1 MYKIF
6 IRIFLLQD
14 KSEDTKKQKKEE
26 NGEEEELED
35 EEEDVE
41 GEEEDEE
48 EELPEDDLDEG
59 EGMPLFSNTYDPIN
73 LLTVVKS
80 LIKIINWTLGGGLKF

>member
-1 MYKIF
+1 MP
-6 IRIFLLQD
+6 LSVLQD

-48 EELPEDDLDEG
+48 DELPEDEIDDG
-59 EGMPLFSNTYDPIN
+59 EGNCYASSNW
-73 LLTVVKS
+73 LTCHNS
-80 LIKIINWTLGGGLKF
+80 LQVESLSWK